1 MQEQPQGYPIL
12 PAQTLGLGSPH
23 RGSGC
28 PPGPGWGQPVGRT
41 PGACQ
46 PTGWGRELLC
56 HSTCCLQPK
65 SHLLQGVC
73 HLESFTNPKSVKSD
87 SHLHIKPFYTFLT
100 AYEGH
105 KISSNVIYLCFK
117 APLQSQ
123 NDLCSLGAHDQQAL
137 NI

>member
-23 RGSGC
+23 RGQWVPSRAR
-28 PPGPGWGQPVGRT
+28 VGRT

-56 HSTCCLQPK
+56 HSTYCLQPK

-73 HLESFTNPKSVKSD
+73 HLEGFTNPKSAKSD

-123 NDLCSLGAHDQQAL
+123 NDLCGLSAHDQQAL